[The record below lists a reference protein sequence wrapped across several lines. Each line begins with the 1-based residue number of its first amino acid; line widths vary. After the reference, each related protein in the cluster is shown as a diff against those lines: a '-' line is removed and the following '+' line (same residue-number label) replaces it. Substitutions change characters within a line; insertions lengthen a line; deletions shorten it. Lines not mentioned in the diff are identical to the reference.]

1 MTLMTFLVIFLITLE
16 IFLITLMIFLII
28 LNNIPNRMGALPCQQ
43 VLSVY
48 SSVVSPASPSLP
60 PPSIYIPCNCDLLA
74 ATQDTPYKL
83 LWAGDKYLGWSSHLP
98 PPSTGNVL
106 WREEDLLCLT
116 VQVQFLNQNMKN
128 FFKTPID
135 CSPTNHALPKLGII
149 SVQLFALCY
158 QEI

>member
-98 PPSTGNVL
+98 HPQLAMYCGVRRIFSAWQFKYSSSTRT
-106 WREEDLLCLT
+106 WRTSSKLQLIAVQQIMLC
-116 VQVQFLNQNMKN
+116 QN
-128 FFKTPID
+128 
-135 CSPTNHALPKLGII
+135 
-149 SVQLFALCY
+149 
-158 QEI
+158 